1 MLYMDDCICVLWFGD
16 ISGKNL
22 RKGKV
27 ISRNDVGVSRNGAR
41 RGFTQRRKE
50 GFHATAQRRNV
61 ISCITLR
68 RCAVA

>member
-41 RGFTQRRKE
+41 RGFTQRRN
-50 GFHATAQRRNV
+50 GAT
-61 ISCITLR
+61 
-68 RCAVA
+68 

>member
-1 MLYMDDCICVLWFGD
+1 LYLCFMVWRYFWEKLAEGESNFTQ
-16 ISGKNL
+16 
-22 RKGKV
+22 R
-27 ISRNDVGVSRNGAR
+27 R